1 MVASALRNNF
11 ERKLHMPVTE
21 TQPAPA
27 KTALKGAEY
36 IAEFLIQQKVP
47 YIFGVCGHG
56 ILGLL
61 DGLFDRQ
68 DEIKTISVHHEAVAG
83 FMAEAYFRITHK
95 PVATYT
101 SCGPGSANLIL
112 AIAAAFADSSAM
124 LNITGNVPTGQWNR
138 GPFQET
144 GKYFQGDFVS
154 AIRPYVKRSF
164 QPTRPEMLPLA
175 LRQAFALMT
184 NGRPGPV
191 NIDVPLNVF
200 VERVTESAAQL
211 ESEWPAAEWTK
222 PAADP
227 AVVDKAMRL
236 LQSAKRPVIV
246 VGHGLELSSAEAELL
261 MVAEAF
267 QIPVATTPFG
277 KGVFDPRHSLSLGPT
292 GRNGSYMANAACR
305 NADVILALGTR
316 FDDRATSAWLPGFTY
331 NIPASKL
338 IHVDI
343 DPTEIGRN
351 YQPELG
357 IISDAKVFLQ
367 QLLAARR
374 GDMDSSRSAWL
385 ERIDGWRKRWEE
397 ATVPPRSSD
406 AIPIMPQRA
415 VAELRKVVP
424 ADGIV
429 LADVG
434 VHHNW
439 MVAEF
444 EAWKTRTFLQT
455 WGFASMGFAV
465 AGALGAKLAAP
476 NRPVVALCGDGS
488 FMMNSSAVLTA
499 VEYEIPVVWMVWN
512 NFGYGSIRDQQRG
525 YFGSD
530 REIATSFTDANG
542 SLFSAD
548 YAMLGR
554 SMGAAGHLVEKPAD
568 LAPQLEA
575 AMASG
580 RPTVLDVRIDR
591 DVRPLASGS
600 WDLPPLPH
608 PMPNFGW
615 GQDDE

>member
-1 MVASALRNNF
+1 MANSEVQTARVKPAS
-11 ERKLHMPVTE
+11 
-21 TQPAPA
+21 
-27 KTALKGAEY
+27 KGAAY
-36 IAEFLIQQKVP
+36 IADFLVQQKVP
-47 YIFGVCGHG
+47 YVFGVCGHG

-68 DEIKTISVHHEAVAG
+68 EEIKTISVHHESAAG
-83 FMAEAYFRITHK
+83 FMAEAYYRITQK

-144 GKYFQGDFVS
+144 GKYFQGDFVNVL
-154 AIRPYVKRSF
+154 RPYVKRSF
-164 QPTRPEMLPLA
+164 QPTRADMLPLA

-200 VERVTESAAQL
+200 VELVDESAA
-211 ESEWPAAEWTK
+211 EPNNHWPTTEWSRPA
-222 PAADP
+222 PDP
-227 AVVDKAMRL
+227 ASVDEAVRL
-236 LQSAKRPVIV
+236 LRRAERPVIV
-246 VGHGLELSSAEAELL
+246 AGHGVELSGAEPELL
-261 MVAEAF
+261 MFAEAM

-331 NIPASKL
+331 SIPPTKL

-343 DPTEIGRN
+343 DATEIGRN
-351 YQPELG
+351 FRPEIG
-357 IISDAKVFLQ
+357 VISDAKLFLQ
-367 QLLAARR
+367 QILAANRAEAD
-374 GDMDSSRSAWL
+374 GGRSAWL
-385 ERIDGWRKRWEE
+385 ERIAVWRGRWDD
-397 ATVPPRSSD
+397 ATVAPRTSD
-406 AIPIMPQRA
+406 AIPIRPERA
-415 VAELRKVVP
+415 VADLRRVVP

-434 VHHNW
+434 IHHNW
-439 MVAEF
+439 LVSEY

-465 AGALGAKLAAP
+465 AGAVGAKLAAP
-476 NRPVVALCGDGS
+476 EQPVVSLCGDGA
-488 FMMNSSAVLTA
+488 FMMNASAVLTA
-499 VEYEIPVVWMVWN
+499 VEYGIPVVWMVWN
-512 NFGYGSIRDQQRG
+512 NFGYCAIRDQQRG
-525 YFGSD
+525 YFGSN
-530 REIATSFTDANG
+530 RELATSFNDVNG
-542 SLFSAD
+542 NLFSAD
-548 YAMLGR
+548 YAMMAR
-554 SMGAAGHLVEKPAD
+554 SMGAVGETVEKPAE
-568 LAPQLEA
+568 LAPRLEA
-575 AMASG
+575 AIASG

-591 DVRPLASGS
+591 EIRPLATGS
-600 WDLPPLPH
+600 WDLPPIAH

-615 GQDDE
+615 GEDE

>member
-1 MVASALRNNF
+1 
-11 ERKLHMPVTE
+11 
-21 TQPAPA
+21 
-27 KTALKGAEY
+27 
-36 IAEFLIQQKVP
+36 
-47 YIFGVCGHG
+47 
-56 ILGLL
+56 
-61 DGLFDRQ
+61 LFDRQ
-68 DEIKTISVHHEAVAG
+68 EEIKTISVHHEAAAG
-83 FMAEAYFRITHK
+83 FMAEAYFRITQK

-144 GKYFQGDFVS
+144 GRYFQGDFVN

-164 QPTRPEMLPLA
+164 QPTRPDMLPLA

-191 NIDVPLNVF
+191 NIDIPLNVF
-200 VERVTESAAQL
+200 VEPVDEASAKVDNH
-211 ESEWPAAEWTK
+211 WPAADWTR

-227 AVVDKAMRL
+227 ASVDEALRM
-236 LQSAKRPVIV
+236 LQNAQRPVIV
-246 VGHGLELSSAEAELL
+246 VGHGVELSGAEPELL
-261 MVAEAF
+261 MFAEAF
-267 QIPVATTPFG
+267 RIPVATTPFG
-277 KGVFDPRHSLSLGPT
+277 KGVFDPRHELSLGPT

-305 NADVILALGTR
+305 NADVILGLGTR

-331 NIPASKL
+331 NILQSKL

-343 DPTEIGRN
+343 DPTEIGKNFR
-351 YQPELG
+351 PELG
-357 IISDAKVFLQ
+357 IIADAKIFLQ
-367 QLLAARR
+367 QLLALRR
-374 GDMDSSRSAWL
+374 PETKSCHSAWL
-385 ERIDGWRKRWEE
+385 ERIAGWRTRWEE
-397 ATVPPRSSD
+397 ATKAPRTSD
-406 AIPIMPQRA
+406 AIPIRPERA

-439 MVAEF
+439 LVAEY

-476 NRPVVALCGDGS
+476 DRPVVSLCGDGA

-499 VEYEIPVVWMVWN
+499 VEYNIPVVWMIWN
-512 NFGYGSIRDQQRG
+512 NFGYCAIRDQQRG
-525 YFGSD
+525 YFGND
-530 REIATSFTDANG
+530 REIATSFTDVSG
-542 SLFSAD
+542 KLYSAD
-548 YAMLGR
+548 YAMMAR
-554 SMGAAGHLVEKPAD
+554 SMGAVGHTVEKPAD

-575 AMASG
+575 AIASG
-580 RPTVLDVRIDR
+580 KPTVLDVRIDR
-591 DVRPLASGS
+591 EIRPLATGS
-600 WDLPPLPH
+600 WDLPPIPH

-615 GQDDE
+615 GEDE

>member
-1 MVASALRNNF
+1 MPDSKVKSAQVNAAAG
-11 ERKLHMPVTE
+11 T
-21 TQPAPA
+21 
-27 KTALKGAEY
+27 KGAAY
-36 IAEFLIQQKVP
+36 IADFLVQQKVP
-47 YIFGVCGHG
+47 YVFGVCGHG

-68 DEIKTISVHHEAVAG
+68 EEIKTISVHHEAAAG
-83 FMAEAYFRITHK
+83 FMAEAYFRITQK

-144 GKYFQGDFVS
+144 GRYFQGDFVN

-164 QPTRPEMLPLA
+164 QPTRPDMLPLA

-191 NIDVPLNVF
+191 NIDIPLNVF
-200 VERVTESAAQL
+200 VEPVDEASAKVDNH
-211 ESEWPAAEWTK
+211 WPAADWTR

-227 AVVDKAMRL
+227 ASVDEALRM
-236 LQSAKRPVIV
+236 LQNAQRPVIV
-246 VGHGLELSSAEAELL
+246 VGHGVELSGAEPELL
-261 MVAEAF
+261 MFAEAF
-267 QIPVATTPFG
+267 RIPVATTPFG
-277 KGVFDPRHSLSLGPT
+277 KGVFDPRHELSLGPT

-305 NADVILALGTR
+305 NADVILGLGTR

-331 NIPASKL
+331 NILQSKL

-343 DPTEIGRN
+343 DPTEIGKNFR
-351 YQPELG
+351 PELG
-357 IISDAKVFLQ
+357 IIADAKIFLQ
-367 QLLAARR
+367 QLLALRR
-374 GDMDSSRSAWL
+374 PETKSCHSAWL
-385 ERIDGWRKRWEE
+385 ERIAGWRTRWEE
-397 ATVPPRSSD
+397 ATKAPRTSD
-406 AIPIMPQRA
+406 AIPIRPERA

-439 MVAEF
+439 LVAEY

-476 NRPVVALCGDGS
+476 DRPVVSLCGDGA

-499 VEYEIPVVWMVWN
+499 VEYNIPVVWMIWN
-512 NFGYGSIRDQQRG
+512 NFGYCAIRDQQRG
-525 YFGSD
+525 YFGND
-530 REIATSFTDANG
+530 REIATSFTDVSG
-542 SLFSAD
+542 KLYSAD
-548 YAMLGR
+548 YAMMAR
-554 SMGAAGHLVEKPAD
+554 SMGAVGHTVEKPAD

-575 AMASG
+575 AIASG
-580 RPTVLDVRIDR
+580 KPTVLDVRIDR
-591 DVRPLASGS
+591 EIRPLATGS
-600 WDLPPLPH
+600 WDLPPIPH

-615 GQDDE
+615 GEDE

>member
-1 MVASALRNNF
+1 MPKSEVQSAGLKQAS
-11 ERKLHMPVTE
+11 
-21 TQPAPA
+21 
-27 KTALKGAEY
+27 KGAAY
-36 IAEFLIQQKVP
+36 IADFLVQQKVP
-47 YIFGVCGHG
+47 YLFGVCGHG

-68 DEIKTISVHHEAVAG
+68 EDIKTISVHHEAVAG
-83 FMAEAYFRITHK
+83 FMAEAYFRITQK

-144 GKYFQGDFVS
+144 GKYFQGDFVNVL
-154 AIRPYVKRSF
+154 RPYVKRSF
-164 QPTRPEMLPLA
+164 QPTRADMLPLA

-191 NIDVPLNVF
+191 HIDVPLNVF
-200 VERVTESAAQL
+200 VEPVEEHVSQPDNHWPLTEWSR
-211 ESEWPAAEWTK
+211 

-227 AVVDKAMRL
+227 ASVDEAIRL
-236 LQSAKRPVIV
+236 LHRAARPVIV
-246 VGHGLELSSAEAELL
+246 VGHGVELSGAEPELL
-261 MVAEAF
+261 MLAEKLR
-267 QIPVATTPFG
+267 IPVATTPFG
-277 KGVFDPRHSLSLGPT
+277 KGVFDPRHALSLGPT

-331 NIPASKL
+331 NIPQTKL

-351 YQPELG
+351 FRPEIG
-357 IISDAKVFLQ
+357 IIADAKLVLQ
-367 QLLAARR
+367 QLLAAR
-374 GDMDSSRSAWL
+374 GADVDSGRSAWL
-385 ERIDGWRKRWEE
+385 ERIDGWRKRWAA
-397 ATVPPRSSD
+397 ATTPPRTSD
-406 AIPIMPQRA
+406 AVPIRPERA
-415 VAELRKVVP
+415 VAELRKAVP

-434 VHHNW
+434 IHHNW
-439 MVAEF
+439 LVAEW

-476 NRPVVALCGDGS
+476 DKPVVSLCGDGA
-488 FMMNSSAVLTA
+488 FMMNASAVLTA
-499 VEYEIPVVWMVWN
+499 VEYEIPVVWLVWN
-512 NFGYGSIRDQQRG
+512 NFGYCAIRDQQRG

-530 REIATSFTDANG
+530 REIATSFTDVNG
-542 SLFSAD
+542 KLYSAD
-548 YAMLGR
+548 YAMMAK
-554 SMGAAGHLVEKPAD
+554 SMGAEGVTVEKPAD
-568 LAPQLEA
+568 LGPQLEA
-575 AMASG
+575 AIASG

-591 DVRPLASGS
+591 EIRPLATGS
-600 WDLPPLPH
+600 WDLPPIPH

-615 GQDDE
+615 GEDEG